1 VSELPGRGG
10 LAIGYNLGVVLFG
23 GAGPLV
29 ATGLVETTQSS
40 YAPAFYIAFG
50 AVVSLAAAFLTPET
64 FRGSL
69 REGAHALSRHTE
81 GDAS

>member
-1 VSELPGRGG
+1 M
-10 LAIGYNLGVVLFG
+10 
-23 GAGPLV
+23 AGP
-29 ATGLVETTQSS
+29 S

-69 REGAHALSRHTE
+69 REGAHGLSRPTE
-81 GDAS
+81 GGAS